1 MRYTAGNTEFVREI
15 VTREWGMEP
24 SPVLLVAVQVGTLLG
39 RSVGNKDHMSF
50 KKNLINSK
58 PSNLTYRHL
67 SKRSNHRCT
76 QRCI

>member
-50 KKNLINSK
+50 KKKSHKL
-58 PSNLTYRHL
+58 
-67 SKRSNHRCT
+67 
-76 QRCI
+76 